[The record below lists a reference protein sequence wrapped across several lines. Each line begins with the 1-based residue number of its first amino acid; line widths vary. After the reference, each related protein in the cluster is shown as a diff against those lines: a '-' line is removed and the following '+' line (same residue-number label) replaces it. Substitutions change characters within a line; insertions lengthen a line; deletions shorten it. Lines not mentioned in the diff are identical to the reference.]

1 MSNPWGGVGAWALDA
16 EREEA
21 EEREREAVA
30 GSLAQSFPSL
40 KESASS
46 ASTKQKKKK
55 KNAAIPLAQ
64 FVATGGASVAFE
76 SSKGLT
82 PEEMLRL
89 PTGPRER
96 SHDEL
101 EHGRLGGGFRSFG
114 AGERDGAWGGGRRGN
129 SGFDEGRRGPPP
141 RDRDLD
147 LQSRADEVDSWGAGK
162 KAFVPLRS
170 DGGRRDTYGFGDG
183 NSSKADEVDNWA
195 SMKKPLPSKSSS
207 FGSEFR
213 DPHTSSD
220 SNRWGRDREGSI
232 PSEIGRPRL
241 VLNPPKKRD
250 VDSPPPTS
258 EPAKTRPSPF
268 GAARPR
274 EEVLAEKGVDWKQMN
289 SEYEMKNTS
298 RPTSSHSSRPS
309 SSQSSRQGSLSLEE
323 VVIKSKPKVNPFGNA
338 KPREVILE
346 EKGVDWKK
354 IDLDL
359 EHNRVE
365 SCPARSETNEERLLK
380 EEINHLKSLA
390 IETDGGSNLP
400 AEQLSMLH
408 NEIASK
414 EKDLELLAYQLDN
427 AVRFSQ
433 RYTTTNSRPGSAAG
447 RSDTSSTRSPSQ
459 SGMSE
464 RSRSTEFVDRPQS
477 RGAAGDEGGKMANN
491 RRGFQRGNDKGF
503 FHGRNSDRSSSRER
517 W

>member
-21 EEREREAVA
+21 EELEREAVA
-30 GSLAQSFPSL
+30 GNLAQSFPSL
-40 KESASS
+40 KESAASS

-55 KNAAIPLAQ
+55 KNAAMPLSQ
-64 FVATGGASVAFE
+64 FVATGGVSAALLE
-76 SSKGLT
+76 SSKGLN

-96 SHDEL
+96 SQDEL
-101 EHGRLGGGFRSFG
+101 GQGRLGGGFRSFG
-114 AGERDGAWGGGRRGN
+114 AGERDAAWGGGRRGH
-129 SGFDEGRRGPPP
+129 SGFDEGRSGPPP
-141 RDRDLD
+141 RDRNLD

-170 DGGRRDTYGFGDG
+170 DGGRRDPFGLADG
-183 NSSKADEVDNWA
+183 SLSKADEIDNWA

-207 FGSEFR
+207 FGSEFK
-213 DPHTSSD
+213 DPRTSSD
-220 SNRWGRDREGSI
+220 SDRWGRGREGSI
-232 PSEIGRPRL
+232 PSEIGRRRL
-241 VLNPPKKRD
+241 ILDPPKKRD
-250 VDSPPPTS
+250 VDAPPSTS
-258 EPAKTRPSPF
+258 EPTKTSPSPF

-274 EEVLAEKGVDWKQMN
+274 EEVLAEKGVDRKQMN

-338 KPREVILE
+338 KPREVVLE
-346 EKGVDWKK
+346 EKGIDWKK
-354 IDLDL
+354 VDLDL
-359 EHNRVE
+359 EHSRVE
-365 SCPARSETNEERLLK
+365 RSETNEERLLK

-390 IETDGGSNLP
+390 IETDGDQKLP
-400 AEQLSMLH
+400 ADQLSMLH

-414 EKDLELLAYQLDN
+414 EKDLELLTCGLDDT
-427 AVRFSQ
+427 VRFGQ
-433 RYTTTNSRPGSAAG
+433 RYPTANSRPGSAAG

-459 SGMSE
+459 SGISE
-464 RSRSTEFVDRPQS
+464 RSTSTEFVDRPPQS
-477 RGAAGDEGGKMANN
+477 RGAAGDEWGQMANR
-491 RRGFQRGNDKGF
+491 RRGFQKGTDKGF

>member
-21 EEREREAVA
+21 EVREREAVA
-30 GSLAQSFPSL
+30 GNLAQSFPSL

-64 FVATGGASVAFE
+64 FVATGGASAALVE

-96 SHDEL
+96 SQDEL

-114 AGERDGAWGGGRRGN
+114 AGERDGAWGGGRRGY

-170 DGGRRDTYGFGDG
+170 DGGRRDPYGFGDG
-183 NSSKADEVDNWA
+183 SSSKADDVDNWA

-213 DPHTSSD
+213 DPRTSSD
-220 SNRWGRDREGSI
+220 SNRWGRDIEGSI
-232 PSEIGRPRL
+232 PREIGRRRL
-241 VLNPPKKRD
+241 VLDPPKKRD
-250 VDSPPPTS
+250 VDAPPPTS
-258 EPAKTRPSPF
+258 EPVKTRPSPF

-274 EEVLAEKGVDWKQMN
+274 EEVLAEKGMDWKQMN
-289 SEYEMKNTS
+289 SEYEMNTS

-354 IDLDL
+354 VDLDL
-359 EHNRVE
+359 EHTRVE
-365 SCPARSETNEERLLK
+365 RSETNEERLLK

-390 IETDGGSNLP
+390 IETDGGSKLP
-400 AEQLSMLH
+400 VEQLSMLH

-414 EKDLELLAYQLDN
+414 EKDLELLACRLDDT
-427 AVRFSQ
+427 VRFGQ
-433 RYTTTNSRPGSAAG
+433 RYPTTNSRPGSAAG
-447 RSDTSSTRSPSQ
+447 RSDTSSTRSASQ

-477 RGAAGDEGGKMANN
+477 RGAAGDEGGQMANN
-491 RRGFQRGNDKGF
+491 RRGFQRGSDKGF
-503 FHGRNSDRSSSRER
+503 FHGRNSERSSSRER